1 MSPSAET
8 RTLFPNVMGSQRS
21 LSTASPRSIQPARG
35 VRIGQ
40 PQQDDQSGVYH
51 TCQRAG
57 LMSLYSVICLAR
69 WVRGSVA
76 PALQSFLLRA
86 FRAALFVLTSSL
98 PVLTS
103 LVSVEIDQIEI
114 YIEEAEA
121 VTRIGRAGI
130 TFSMS
135 PDAIPTH
142 ERDAKAPRDAR
153 DVDQASTYF
162 RAPTWRQFFDAMR
175 MMPTRMGSG
184 ARGAASYLVAGMSPS
199 NVTAHLRVD
208 SIDVFEATFK
218 PDVEPRSTSRSGSR
232 RGSLARSSRPSTPLS
247 SQPRTDRGVLSPSH
261 SHVDLD
267 PLQDQSSIYDDSFE
281 WSSRPRPTRP
291 TRQRSNS
298 ASRPS
303 KMSVGSL
310 RGFADRWADWALEP
324 LIESDFHAE
333 TGWTRKH
340 LDDGVSPQQL
350 QTIPT
355 SARIVSVNGVT
366 ELTASLLLGS
376 SFALGG
382 DSTLATKL
390 VLGNATFGLD
400 AAHRAMCIVEERKAR
415 RKGWAPTQSGMAENQ
430 RSVLSKHLMQQKSSA
445 SADALRMVSSLS
457 LSLPSVRVTA
467 TSDALLSAAS
477 SCGADADG
485 DNSSDQELPSRELAV
500 SLSGFHFELQ
510 HSDPKDDLHRRWLGT
525 CGLTKKSNKGRRKS
539 DDSLNKPRPRSW
551 LSDKAVE
558 HRRTFLAELS
568 FASFD
573 VRCRSREAKEGSRL
587 LFVGDFSVVGRSSWT
602 PFGLFPKSPDVA
614 RLLLAGDPNEHVA
627 VIEASVGGVE
637 TDVSMRDLAALVP
650 ITSEFSRRRAKKR
663 QSIGIDEPPRPK
675 TDLERLRRLPRIAAG
690 FHIERISLLLDA
702 SQDVSEA
709 STVPQPRLSSSSQGL
724 SSRKLTLSVPNVDFV
739 FFGEYRDE
747 YVKRPLAEKRAA
759 YKALKNDD
767 LEWPISGKDLCR
779 DAARQ
784 KKAQDQIRTQNSST
798 DSVLSPD
805 EAYRVSSPPTTG
817 ASSQRYTES
826 VLTIEET
833 IKRAQE
839 LEQKYDADVERPAFT
854 ARSSSICDTVSK
866 TGKVRLPGYTRKSS
880 MAAETRFSIRYQ
892 FETNFRV
899 DAVESF
905 LSLSADPQGST
916 RSFLRSPTT
925 QSNPSVGS
933 SQHHLLA
940 MHSFEVQGS
949 GRILGNVEPRGSA
962 LCDDVPRL
970 SASDTVAEFRAS
982 IEDIDVE
989 AWQPCALDTYADI
1002 AHTLFQ
1008 AKQTRS
1014 CPDRDASASGLEDD
1028 SESDISKDDSEDGQV
1043 AQESKSLVECLP
1055 GGLAVY
1061 VSIGRTIAHL
1071 GGPDRRIE
1079 DQIARGVGFE
1089 TERIVLEYAGV
1100 TDTKTNALPLKTN
1113 WGARTALELS
1123 EDLQLQAAT
1132 LATRHG
1138 RVGLARVALHEAGF
1152 FPILDATL
1160 ATQQHTEGTAPE
1172 TFARAKAPQGKVWPK
1187 DGTEDGEVLD
1197 RPATSLLA
1205 DSVWTFNKKGGV
1217 QKSKQHRPRFRQQ
1230 DRSNFIFFMPHAAFK
1245 TVVRPPQAEKKAGLA
1260 GLSEDEVFITSE
1272 NTNLLAF
1279 EIDLLHTYC
1288 ILLAFSTLKN
1298 LAARARGGLSAP
1310 STKQPAKASATK
1322 SRAPAKH
1329 ARPSVSCRFDIKEVH
1344 TFVTL
1349 PKSVRVFMRIRRLEV
1364 RSNPKEGLS
1373 VSTETVMGAVES
1385 PKQGHGDIW
1394 EEAVRLRDW
1403 KVILPPRAEGKKRQ
1417 INVNGD
1423 AGLIR
1428 IPYGYAVNPI
1438 IDNTSVAIKATK
1450 QLLHQFLSD
1459 QEDSIITPQ
1468 AEDPKLLPNISFCL
1482 RVLTLEAED
1491 DPFETKLNL
1500 IWRAGLAENAARQE
1514 RNAAFVAKAET
1525 IAAMKAG
1532 HSGPSLR
1539 SYRSNSSIA
1548 SSVSSDSEG
1557 EEDLSTSSHGIRSH
1571 RSVRHHVS
1579 YDEAK
1584 AALDAYNSSSWVR
1597 RYTNARS
1604 EQSRRQENVLKNIYG
1619 RFTLSRSSDDLPV
1632 KVLPIGKAAP
1642 LARSTMYRIRLQ
1654 VEQAHFPIE
1663 QLRDFI
1669 HEKGAGMSKDT
1680 PYSLVIPMHMKWE
1693 MEEWRITL
1701 RDYPMPMLHVPP
1713 THRHETD
1720 SRKAWTFEGDIVI
1733 AEQLGG
1739 PESIRH
1745 VPAVI
1750 VPAATGRP
1758 DAIEYGIVISKVAMM
1773 VKMYGTPTV
1782 KLRTPFPTRLVWGQS
1797 IQPTIQD
1804 VMRVIDGITPPP
1816 HDPSPKLGFWD
1827 KLPLILHGHINF
1839 KFEDEGGFNI
1849 HMKGSRDPY
1858 SIEGQ
1863 AAGWVKSWKG
1873 GVELRI
1879 GYDNP
1884 EKEFFQILSHEYIL
1898 AIPDLCDYV
1907 DHAATGVLGGSE
1919 QHQQGVQQR
1928 DHDGEGSYHDSYDR
1942 KSADASFTS
1951 SMHRYMKDPTYRKIV
1966 IKLTNGVRW
1975 GAGLHGERTCDDETC
1990 PRQPKCR
1997 GEPFYRECR
2006 NFERINHW
2014 EVVPKTREY
2023 FNSIPESERR
2033 DSFRG
2038 WRSHHL
2044 HFSLSVYSP
2053 KNGLNGYGGGKHVSH
2068 LDNVNNFYFT
2078 PLAWQ
2083 HFWAWMRLFS
2093 SAMSLP
2099 IRSGQLFPDSPPP
2112 SPKFGRFLGT
2122 IKYRIDLEPLFITH
2136 QYRQFN
2142 KDDWARG
2149 LRTHVG
2155 IKARIDSFSLDMHQR
2170 QQETVKDRPELGGPR
2185 IVFHK
2190 PFYEAEVKAETIDL
2204 KTIAARCREESEM
2217 PAALEDHDLGEN
2229 IFDDLFAEDV
2239 VISDDELVWF
2249 DMNDLV
2255 ELDAQPIKD
2264 PNPKIRMF
2272 PAMVCPQFHYY
2283 RKVGSKRERRAKE
2296 MQNNAAN
2303 GGHRREGSND
2313 IEDLLQRLER
2323 SKFGHEHSHV
2333 CMVGHN
2339 DKPIV
2344 VQRKLAQE
2352 RLRTVRR
2359 EIDRVLASSDDGSIG
2374 SEGDN
2379 EGSEDHQDLL
2389 NDLHGRERI
2398 LSNFIAHLGRLAE
2411 HTERVERATAEG
2423 KPVPKRSGTADRNY
2437 SLNATDLA
2445 SMYHDLGTF
2454 DNRYVAH
2461 NPTLFFGNIV
2471 RTLLLK
2477 YYYSSRMRRGF
2488 AHHMTATAV
2497 RYIRDLLTKKDK
2509 NDRADKNERTPNGAG
2524 HQPQEDQSQ
2533 DDQDQT
2539 QKHETPASEQ
2549 SNVLDILH
2557 EMLEDT
2563 VNHMSGKN
2571 GYSRSG
2577 WGCKPDDDRPDGL
2590 ETEMRPEDG
2599 ISDYFNVAKSN
2610 VCLLLKPQVVLRSD
2624 VDDKSTVI
2632 VTALRTRLQ
2641 NYTVEDESCAED
2653 SVNVIVL
2660 RRNFFALDSLQCYH
2674 PSANVLSHAVKHH
2687 LVSLPLEAFVDM
2699 HGHTT
2704 NFERIVPHTNATMY
2718 YDKFNKLR
2726 LSDSSRSVAT
2736 FRKDGKPVQDHLHH
2750 HMDMIL
2756 LNCPRFSVSA
2766 NGEHFAALYNV
2777 VTDLILYR
2785 DPAHRDHAKRL
2796 EEMMFSYDFKDVS
2809 GLADIVTA
2817 LQVRI
2822 REAGSLVE
2830 QYQAVS
2836 DRLNERGRADYIALL
2851 GETLELVEELN
2862 LIMDAITTT
2871 QDGEGGADREKKSA
2885 LRFMTQAQ
2893 EVAWNMIG
2901 DEAGQLVAKLAL
2913 RGISFSWL
2921 NKADNSAANTLAI
2934 QDLQALSVDP
2944 NAEFAEI
2951 ITKHTRAQNHP
2962 MAKEGRFLDA
2972 MWSVLPPVGGISIVD
2987 MFEFNLHPVKIQI
3000 ELMVGRKIMDY
3011 IFGTKRQREKQEEE
3025 QKRLEM
3031 EISKPENAVTKKK
3044 SPFARLLGRQ
3054 KHLSANSASASG
3066 AAFSQTSR
3074 RPSTNESSLNVSSA
3088 DLRSRSTSS
3097 TDLLSIGR
3105 PSSDGSRDDGD
3116 ADSNSERASTKA
3128 TTSRTAPTTAKTS
3141 LKSRPGTPGSNSNKD
3156 NSNSANNSNDNH
3168 RPGDQFAIAQRNA
3181 TEMRSRA
3188 SANRTFVYVKISETV
3203 FCLSYKGEKQKSI
3216 SNIYDLVFRT
3226 PNFEYHNS
3234 TFGYVDLAECFKKDV
3249 FKAAWNQKSSL
3260 LRDIIAHRP
3269 NRKRNAIESIR
3280 AIRQASRVRGDL
3292 AVDTSGVGRRDREDV
3307 DGEERSSFGDGES
3320 RSSVLVESPI
3330 DGFNGFGEDED
3341 DGVEYAREQDSVL
3354 TGETRDDSGS
3364 SNEDV
3369 SGETGEENGRHGHE
3383 RSGTGQTLA
3392 GQIRDAWGRDNDLSF
3407 KPGPVED
3414 NSFTDHS
3421 TSRHSTSEIENLL
3434 STDPQSHS
3442 TPPPQHH
3449 RRDTLTHENL
3459 RRFPA
3464 LLSRN
3469 PNNNPDTDSP
3479 STERSDAVTLNSAT
3493 SGHSSPY
3500 LQLPPSAASPIGTI
3514 RRGSGSSRSHSPSFK
3529 LNKLIPKPFRARN
3542 GSVTTNGARRSS
3554 GVENGN
3560 GNGDGNGRPNSSDG
3574 MGFQGP
3580 VASRSTSSEYSG
3592 SANSRH

>member
-1 MSPSAET
+1 
-8 RTLFPNVMGSQRS
+8 
-21 LSTASPRSIQPARG
+21 
-35 VRIGQ
+35 
-40 PQQDDQSGVYH
+40 
-51 TCQRAG
+51 
-57 LMSLYSVICLAR
+57 MSLYSVLSLAG
-69 WVRGSVA
+69 WVRCSVI
-76 PALQSFLLRA
+76 PALQSFVLRA
-86 FRAALFVLTSSL
+86 FRAALFILTSSL

-103 LVSVEIDQIEI
+103 LVSVEIDRIEI

-121 VTRIGRAGI
+121 VTRIGRAGV

-135 PDAIPTH
+135 PDALPIH
-142 ERDAKAPRDAR
+142 ERAAQAPQDAPAK
-153 DVDQASTYF
+153 DQASRYL
-162 RAPTWRQFFDAMR
+162 RAPTWSQFFDAMR

-184 ARGAASYLVAGMSPS
+184 VRGAASYLVAGMSPS
-199 NVTAHLRVD
+199 NVTAHLRID

-218 PDVEPRSTSRSGSR
+218 PDAEPERAFGPGLR
-232 RGSLARSSRPSTPLS
+232 RGGVAPSSRPSTPLS
-247 SQPRTDRGVLSPSH
+247 SQPRTDRGFLSPSQ
-261 SHVDLD
+261 SDVDLD
-267 PLQDQSSIYDDSFE
+267 PTQDQSSTYDDSFE
-281 WSSRPRPTRP
+281 WTSRPTRP
-291 TRQRSNS
+291 KRQRSNS
-298 ASRPS
+298 ASRLS

-324 LIESDFHAE
+324 LVESDFHADS
-333 TGWTRKH
+333 GWTRRY
-340 LDDGVSPQQL
+340 LDDGISPQQL
-350 QTIPT
+350 QTIPA
-355 SARIVSVNGVT
+355 SARIVSVTGVT

-376 SFALGG
+376 SFALG

-390 VLGNATFGLD
+390 VLRSTTFGLD
-400 AAHRAMCIVEERKAR
+400 AAHRIMCVVEERKAR
-415 RKGWAPTQSGMAENQ
+415 RSGWAPTQRGKTENQ
-430 RSVLSKHLMQQKSSA
+430 RSVLSKHLLQQKPSA
-445 SADALRMVSSLS
+445 SANALRMVSSLS

-467 TSDALLSAAS
+467 TSDALLSAAA
-477 SCGADADG
+477 SCDAEVEAAKFSDG
-485 DNSSDQELPSRELAV
+485 TLPSRELAV

-525 CGLTKKSNKGRRKS
+525 CGLPKKSTKGDRRKAG
-539 DDSLNKPRPRSW
+539 DNKSRPRSW
-551 LSDKAVE
+551 QSDKAVE
-558 HRRTFLAELS
+558 HRHTFLAELS

-573 VRCRSREAKEGSRL
+573 VRCRSREANKGSRL
-587 LFVGDFSVVGRSSWT
+587 LFVGDFSIIARSSWT
-602 PFGLFPKSPDVA
+602 PFGLFPNCPDVA
-614 RLLLAGDPNEHVA
+614 RLLLAGDPNEHAA

-637 TDVSMRDLAALVP
+637 TDVSMHDLAALVP
-650 ITSEFSRRRAKKR
+650 ISSEFSRRRRKKR

-675 TDLERLRRLPRIAAG
+675 TDLERLRRLPRISAG

-702 SQDVSEA
+702 SRDGSQEA
-709 STVPQPRLSSSSQGL
+709 GTSAQQVYSSSSSGL

-759 YKALKNDD
+759 YKALRNDN
-767 LEWPISGKDLCR
+767 LEWPISGKGLCK

-784 KKAQDQIRTQNSST
+784 KKTLDQIHAQNSSR
-798 DSVLSPD
+798 DSAAGSDDVYSANPPQTSD
-805 EAYRVSSPPTTG
+805 ASSPRFTETG
-817 ASSQRYTES
+817 
-826 VLTIEET
+826 LIIEET

-839 LEQKYDADVERPAFT
+839 LEQKYDADVERPAAT
-854 ARSSSICDTVSK
+854 ARRPSIRETMSK

-905 LSLSADPQGST
+905 LSLSSDPQDST
-916 RSFLRSPTT
+916 RCFLRSPTT
-925 QSNPSVGS
+925 QGNPSVGS

-940 MHSFEVQGS
+940 MHSFEVHGS
-949 GRILGNVEPRGSA
+949 GRIPGNVEPRGSA
-962 LCDDVPRL
+962 LCDDVPWL

-1002 AHTLFQ
+1002 SRTIVQ
-1008 AKQTRS
+1008 ARQPHSSLDK
-1014 CPDRDASASGLEDD
+1014 DAPTKGFAGKP
-1028 SESDISKDDSEDGQV
+1028 ESDVSRDDSEDGTAAPQ
-1043 AQESKSLVECLP
+1043 SRSLVERLP

-1061 VSIGRTIAHL
+1061 LSIGRTIAHL

-1079 DQIARGVGFE
+1079 DLIARGVGFE
-1089 TERIVLEYAGV
+1089 AERIVLEYAGV
-1100 TDTKTNALPLKTN
+1100 RDTKTNALPLKTN

-1138 RVGLARVALHEAGF
+1138 RVGLARIAMHQAGF

-1160 ATQQHTEGTAPE
+1160 ATEQHTEGTAPE
-1172 TFARAKAPQGKVWPK
+1172 TFARAKAPQGEVWPK
-1187 DGTEDGEVLD
+1187 DRAEEGEVLD

-1205 DSVWTFNKKGGV
+1205 DSVWTFNKKDDRV
-1217 QKSKQHRPRFRQQ
+1217 HKSKQHRPRFRQQ
-1230 DRSNFIFFMPHAAFK
+1230 DRSNFIFFMPYAAFK
-1245 TVVRPPQAEKKAGLA
+1245 IVVRPPQVEKKAGLA
-1260 GLSEDEVFITSE
+1260 GPSEDEVFITSE

-1279 EIDLLHTYC
+1279 KIDLLHTYC
-1288 ILLAFSTLKN
+1288 ILLAFSTFKN
-1298 LAARARGGLSAP
+1298 LAQRARGGLLASNSNP
-1310 STKQPAKASATK
+1310 PAKEAGSTNKAQ
-1322 SRAPAKH
+1322 SPAKH
-1329 ARPSVSCRFDIKEVH
+1329 PRPSVSCRFDIKEVH

-1364 RSNPKEGLS
+1364 RSSPKEGLS

-1385 PKQGHGDIW
+1385 PKQGKGDVW

-1403 KVILPPRAEGKKRQ
+1403 KVTLPSNAQDQKRQ

-1450 QLLHQFLSD
+1450 QLVHQFLSD

-1468 AEDPKLLPNISFCL
+1468 AEDPKLLPNISICL

-1500 IWRAGLAENAARQE
+1500 IWRAGLAENAAREE
-1514 RNAAFVAKAET
+1514 RNVAFAAKAEA
-1525 IAAMKAG
+1525 IAAKKAG
-1532 HSGPSLR
+1532 HSATSLR
-1539 SYRSNSSIA
+1539 SYRSNSSLA
-1548 SSVSSDSEG
+1548 SSASG
-1557 EEDLSTSSHGIRSH
+1557 ESVLENNISTSSHDTRLH
-1571 RSVRHHVS
+1571 RSERVHVS

-1597 RYTNARS
+1597 RYTNAQT
-1604 EQSRRQENVLKNIYG
+1604 EQTRRQEGVLKNIYG
-1619 RFTLSRSSDDLPV
+1619 RFTLSRSLDDLPV
-1632 KVLPIGKAAP
+1632 KMLPIGKAAP
-1642 LARSTMYRIRLQ
+1642 LARSTMYRVRLQ

-1669 HEKGAGMSKDT
+1669 YEKGAGMPKDT
-1680 PYSLVIPMHMKWE
+1680 AYSLVIPMHMKWE
-1693 MEEWRITL
+1693 MEEWRVTL
-1701 RDYPMPMLHVPP
+1701 RDYPMPLLHVPP

-1720 SRKAWTFEGDIVI
+1720 ARKAWTFEGDIVI

-1758 DAIEYGIVISKVAMM
+1758 DAIEYGIVISKVAMT

-1827 KLPLILHGHINF
+1827 KLPLILHGHINL
-1839 KFEDEGGFNI
+1839 KFEDDGGFNI

-1879 GYDNP
+1879 GHDNP

-1907 DHAATGVLGGSE
+1907 DHAAAGVLGGSE
-1919 QHQQGVQQR
+1919 QHQQSGQQR
-1928 DHDGEGSYHDSYDR
+1928 HHDGEGSYHDSYDR

-1951 SMHRYMKDPTYRKIV
+1951 SIHRYMKDPTFRKIV

-1990 PRQPKCR
+1990 PRRPKCS

-2023 FNSIPESERR
+2023 FNSIPESERH

-2044 HFSLSVYSP
+2044 HFSLSVNSP
-2053 KNGLNGYGGGKHVSH
+2053 KNGLHGYGGGKNVSH
-2068 LDNVNNFYFT
+2068 LDAVNNFYFT

-2083 HFWAWMRLFS
+2083 HFWAWMRLFN

-2099 IRSGQLFPDSPPP
+2099 IRAGQLFPDSPPP

-2136 QYRQFN
+2136 QYRQFS

-2204 KTIAARCREESEM
+2204 KTIAARCREDNEM
-2217 PAALEDHDLGEN
+2217 PATQEDHDLGEN
-2229 IFDDLFAEDV
+2229 IFDDLFAEDI
-2239 VISDDELVWF
+2239 VISDDDLVWI

-2264 PNPKIRMF
+2264 PSPKIRMF

-2283 RKVGSKRERRAKE
+2283 RKVDSKRERRAKE
-2296 MQNNAAN
+2296 MQDRAAKA
-2303 GGHRREGSND
+2303 GHRREGSND
-2313 IEDLLQRLER
+2313 IEDLLNRLER

-2379 EGSEDHQDLL
+2379 EGSEDHQDRL

-2398 LSNFIAHLGRLAE
+2398 LGGFIAHLGRLAE
-2411 HTERVERATAEG
+2411 HTERVERANAEG
-2423 KPVPKRSGTADRNY
+2423 KPAPKRSGTADRNY
-2437 SLNATDLA
+2437 ALNATDLA

-2461 NPTLFFGNIV
+2461 NPTLFFSNV
-2471 RTLLLK
+2471 TRTLLLK
-2477 YYYSSRMRRGF
+2477 YYYSSRLRRGY

-2497 RYIRDLLTKKDK
+2497 RYIRDLLKKKDK
-2509 NDRADKNERTPNGAG
+2509 TDRASNGAG
-2524 HQPQEDQSQ
+2524 HRSHSDHGRTPQHMS
-2533 DDQDQT
+2533 
-2539 QKHETPASEQ
+2539 PSSEHA
-2549 SNVLDILH
+2549 NGLDILH

-2563 VNHMSGKN
+2563 VNHMSGKD

-2577 WGCKPDDDRPDGL
+2577 WGCKPDDDRADGL
-2590 ETEMRPEDG
+2590 ETVMHPEDG

-2653 SVNVIVL
+2653 SVNAIVL

-2674 PSANVLSHAVKHH
+2674 PSANVLSNALRHR

-2699 HGHTT
+2699 HGHTS

-2736 FRKDGKPVQDHLHH
+2736 FRNDGKPVQDHLHH
-2750 HMDMIL
+2750 HMDMIV

-2796 EEMMFSYDFKDVS
+2796 EEMMFSYDFTDVS

-2836 DRLNERGRADYIALL
+2836 DRLNDRGRADYIALL
-2851 GETLELVEELN
+2851 GEAMELIEELN
-2862 LIMDAITTT
+2862 LIMDAITTS
-2871 QDGEGGADREKKSA
+2871 QDSKGGADREKKSA

-2921 NKADNSAANTLAI
+2921 NKADNSAANTLSI

-2944 NAEFAEI
+2944 NAMFAEI
-2951 ITKHTRAQNHP
+2951 ITKHTRAQDHP
-2962 MAKEGRFLDA
+2962 MAREGRFLDA

-3000 ELMVGRKIMDY
+3000 ELMVGP
-3011 IFGTKRQREKQEEE
+3011 T
-3025 QKRLEM
+3025 
-3031 EISKPENAVTKKK
+3031 
-3044 SPFARLLGRQ
+3044 AR
-3054 KHLSANSASASG
+3054 
-3066 AAFSQTSR
+3066 
-3074 RPSTNESSLNVSSA
+3074 
-3088 DLRSRSTSS
+3088 
-3097 TDLLSIGR
+3097 
-3105 PSSDGSRDDGD
+3105 
-3116 ADSNSERASTKA
+3116 
-3128 TTSRTAPTTAKTS
+3128 TS
-3141 LKSRPGTPGSNSNKD
+3141 LKSRPGTPGSNSTKD
-3156 NSNSANNSNDNH
+3156 SSNSPNNNHSDNH
-3168 RPGDQFAIAQRNA
+3168 RRGDQFAIAQRNA
-3181 TEMRSRA
+3181 AEMRSRA
-3188 SANRTFVYVKISETV
+3188 SAYRTFVYVKISETI

-3216 SNIYDLVFRT
+3216 TDLYDLVFRT

-3234 TFGYVDLAECFKKDV
+3234 TFGYVDLAESFKKDV
-3249 FKAAWNQKSSL
+3249 FKAAP
-3260 LRDIIAHRP
+3260 I
-3269 NRKRNAIESIR
+3269 
-3280 AIRQASRVRGDL
+3280 
-3292 AVDTSGVGRRDREDV
+3292 TT
-3307 DGEERSSFGDGES
+3307 EE
-3320 RSSVLVESPI
+3320 
-3330 DGFNGFGEDED
+3330 
-3341 DGVEYAREQDSVL
+3341 
-3354 TGETRDDSGS
+3354 
-3364 SNEDV
+3364 
-3369 SGETGEENGRHGHE
+3369 
-3383 RSGTGQTLA
+3383 TL
-3392 GQIRDAWGRDNDLSF
+3392 
-3407 KPGPVED
+3407 
-3414 NSFTDHS
+3414 
-3421 TSRHSTSEIENLL
+3421 
-3434 STDPQSHS
+3434 
-3442 TPPPQHH
+3442 
-3449 RRDTLTHENL
+3449 
-3459 RRFPA
+3459 
-3464 LLSRN
+3464 
-3469 PNNNPDTDSP
+3469 
-3479 STERSDAVTLNSAT
+3479 
-3493 SGHSSPY
+3493 
-3500 LQLPPSAASPIGTI
+3500 
-3514 RRGSGSSRSHSPSFK
+3514 
-3529 LNKLIPKPFRARN
+3529 
-3542 GSVTTNGARRSS
+3542 
-3554 GVENGN
+3554 
-3560 GNGDGNGRPNSSDG
+3560 
-3574 MGFQGP
+3574 
-3580 VASRSTSSEYSG
+3580 
-3592 SANSRH
+3592 